1 MDAQL
6 SKVDSE
12 VKFNWFSL
20 RVSSGKERVVE
31 ENIMFESKMNK
42 IEKLIDE
49 VFVPFEKVVQ
59 VKNNKKQ
66 IKERVFFPGYILI
79 KMALTPQTKYVI
91 EKHFIFLFNRYY
103 VAALEKEWK
112 RSKCVEK
119 SDTSICNGSCR
130 SKSWRLGYRI
140 S

>member
-6 SKVDSE
+6 PKVDSE

-42 IEKLIDE
+42 IDEFIDE
-49 VFVPFEKVVQ
+49 VFVPYEKVVQ

-66 IKERVFFPGYILI
+66 IKERVFFPGYWI
-79 KMALTPQTKYVI
+79 M
-91 EKHFIFLFNRYY
+91 LFYH
-103 VAALEKEWK
+103 VL
-112 RSKCVEK
+112 
-119 SDTSICNGSCR
+119 
-130 SKSWRLGYRI
+130 
-140 S
+140 